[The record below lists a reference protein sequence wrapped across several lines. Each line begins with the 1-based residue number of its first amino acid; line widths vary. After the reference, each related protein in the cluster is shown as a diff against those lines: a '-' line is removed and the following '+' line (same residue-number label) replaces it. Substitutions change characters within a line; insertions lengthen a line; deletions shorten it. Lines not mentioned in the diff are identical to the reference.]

1 MGDNSFIFRGE
12 DGRLHLVANNLIM
25 FQHIAEGIDIE
36 TWLYHL
42 HRKDFTNWFRKTI
55 HDEDLAR
62 VGEEAERMK
71 DAPGS
76 RQLVLDFIA
85 QKYTA

>member
-1 MGDNSFIFRGE
+1 MGKNSFIFTGE
-12 DGRLHLVANNLIM
+12 EGRLHLVANNLLL
-25 FQHIAEGIDIE
+25 FQHIAEGIDID

-42 HRKDFTNWFRKTI
+42 RRKDFTNWFRKTI

-62 VGEEAERMK
+62 VAEEAEKM
-71 DAPGS
+71 DAAAS
-76 RQLVLDFIA
+76 RRHVLDYIK